1 MKKFIFVMLVLGV
14 TYFSFIGSSVEQ
26 SFAQDGKNEIILSDI
41 ELILVFSVSIL
52 VVIGIFLYL
61 ARHSFSRKKDE
72 YEKGEF
78 ASKKNRDKEK
88 YRSEWSS
95 DDFSFGFSNE
105 NSKDD
110 EFRKNHQNSTLPDF
124 YKILGVS
131 HDASQDEIKNRFRR
145 LVKEWHP
152 DKHKG
157 QSTEKRMAEINKA
170 YEVLS
175 NEKTRK
181 NYDRYFNA
189 T

>member
-1 MKKFIFVMLVLGV
+1 MLVLGV

>member
-1 MKKFIFVMLVLGV
+1 MKKFIFVMFVLGV
-14 TYFSFIGSSVEQ
+14 TSFSISGSSVEQ
-26 SFAQDGKNEIILSDI
+26 SFAQDGKNEIILSDS

-52 VVIGIFLYL
+52 VVIGIFLYI
-61 ARHSFSRKKDE
+61 ARHWFSRKKDE

-88 YRSEWSS
+88 YRSDWSS
-95 DDFSFGFSNE
+95 DDFRFGFSNK

-110 EFRKNHQNSTLPDF
+110 EFRKNRQNSTLPDF

-131 HDASQDEIKNRFRR
+131 HDASQDEIKNTFRR

-157 QSTEKRMAEINKA
+157 QSTEKRMSEINKA

-175 NEKTRK
+175 DENTRK

-189 T
+189 S

>member
-1 MKKFIFVMLVLGV
+1 MFVLGV
-14 TYFSFIGSSVEQ
+14 TSFSISGSSVEQ
-26 SFAQDGKNEIILSDI
+26 SFAQDGKNEIILSDS

-52 VVIGIFLYL
+52 VVIGIFLYI

-88 YRSEWSS
+88 YSSDWSS
-95 DDFSFGFSNE
+95 DDFSFSTK

-110 EFRKNHQNSTLPDF
+110 EFRKNRQNSTLPDF

-131 HDASQDEIKNRFRR
+131 HNASQDEIKNTFRR

-157 QSTEKRMAEINKA
+157 QSTEKRMSEINKA

-175 NEKTRK
+175 DENTRK

-189 T
+189 S

>member
-1 MKKFIFVMLVLGV
+1 MKKFIFVMFVLGV

-95 DDFSFGFSNE
+95 DDFSFGVSNE

-110 EFRKNHQNSTLPDF
+110 EFRKNRQNSTLPDF

>member
-1 MKKFIFVMLVLGV
+1 MFVLGV
-14 TYFSFIGSSVEQ
+14 TSFSISGSSVEQ
-26 SFAQDGKNEIILSDI
+26 SFAQDGKNEIILSDS

-52 VVIGIFLYL
+52 VVIGIFLYI

-88 YRSEWSS
+88 YSSDWSS
-95 DDFSFGFSNE
+95 DDFSFSTK

-110 EFRKNHQNSTLPDF
+110 EFRKNRQNSTLPDF

-157 QSTEKRMAEINKA
+157 QSTEKRMSEINKS

-175 NEKTRK
+175 DENMRK

-189 T
+189 S

>member
-1 MKKFIFVMLVLGV
+1 MFVLAV
-14 TYFSFIGSSVEQ
+14 TYFSITGSSVEQ
-26 SFAQDGKNEIILSDI
+26 SFAQDGKNEIILSDS

-131 HDASQDEIKNRFRR
+131 HDASQDEIKNGFRI

>member
-1 MKKFIFVMLVLGV
+1 MKKFIFVMFVLAV
-14 TYFSFIGSSVEQ
+14 TYFSITGSSVEQ
-26 SFAQDGKNEIILSDI
+26 SFAQDGKSEIILSDS

-52 VVIGIFLYL
+52 VVIGIFLYI

-88 YRSEWSS
+88 YSSDWSS
-95 DDFSFGFSNE
+95 DDFSFSTK

-110 EFRKNHQNSTLPDF
+110 EFRKNRQNSTLPDF

-131 HDASQDEIKNRFRR
+131 HNASQDEIKNTFRR

-157 QSTEKRMAEINKA
+157 QLTEKRMSEINKA

-175 NEKTRK
+175 DENTRK

-189 T
+189 S

>member
-26 SFAQDGKNEIILSDI
+26 SFAQDGKNEIILSDS

>member
-1 MKKFIFVMLVLGV
+1 MLVLGV

-26 SFAQDGKNEIILSDI
+26 SFAQDGKNEIILSDS

>member
-1 MKKFIFVMLVLGV
+1 MFVLVV
-14 TYFSFIGSSVEQ
+14 TYFSILGSSVEQ
-26 SFAQDGKNEIILSDI
+26 SFAQDEKNEIILSDN

-52 VVIGIFLYL
+52 VVIGIFLYI
-61 ARHSFSRKKDE
+61 ARHWFSRKKDE

-78 ASKKNRDKEK
+78 DSKKNRDKEK

-95 DDFSFGFSNE
+95 DDYSFDFS
-105 NSKDD
+105 SKNPKND
-110 EFRKNHQNSTLPDF
+110 EFRKNRQNSTLPDY

-131 HDASQDEIKNRFRR
+131 HDASQDEIKNKFRR

-157 QSTEKRMAEINKA
+157 QSTEKRMSEINKA

-175 NEKTRK
+175 DEKTRK

-189 T
+189 S

>member
-1 MKKFIFVMLVLGV
+1 M
-14 TYFSFIGSSVEQ
+14 
-26 SFAQDGKNEIILSDI
+26 
-41 ELILVFSVSIL
+41 
-52 VVIGIFLYL
+52 VVIGIFLYI

-88 YRSEWSS
+88 YRSDWSS
-95 DDFSFGFSNE
+95 DDFRFGFSNK

-110 EFRKNHQNSTLPDF
+110 EFRKNRQNSTLPDF

-131 HDASQDEIKNRFRR
+131 HDASQDEIKNTFRR

-157 QSTEKRMAEINKA
+157 QSTEKRMSEINKA

-175 NEKTRK
+175 DEKTRK

-189 T
+189 S